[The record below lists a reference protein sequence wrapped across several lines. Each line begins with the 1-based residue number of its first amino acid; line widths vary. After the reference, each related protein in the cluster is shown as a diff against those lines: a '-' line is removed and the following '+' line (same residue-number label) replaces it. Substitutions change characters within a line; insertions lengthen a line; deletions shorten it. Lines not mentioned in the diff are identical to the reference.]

1 MTSAAE
7 AIVGI
12 YQRHA
17 DAWDKQRGRSLFER
31 PRLDRFTD
39 LLSRP
44 ARILDIGCGA
54 GEPLARHLIESGH
67 RVTGIDASPRLIEL
81 CRERFADEEWLVA
94 DMRQLSLNR
103 QFDGL
108 LAWDS
113 FFHLSP
119 EDQRLMFPI
128 FRRHAAPGAAL
139 MFTSGPLHGEAI
151 GSFEGEPLYHGSL
164 DAAEYRDLLARNGFT
179 VVAQAAEDP
188 ACGHHTIWLAQ
199 VR

>member
-1 MTSAAE
+1 MSSAAE

-31 PRLDRFTD
+31 PWLDRFTD
-39 LLSRP
+39 RLSRP

-54 GEPLARHLIESGH
+54 GEPLAGHFIKSGH
-67 RVTGIDASPRLIEL
+67 RVTGIDTSPRLIEL
-81 CRERFADEEWLVA
+81 CKSRFAQEEWLVA
-94 DMRQLSLNR
+94 DMRLLSLNR

-119 EDQRLMFPI
+119 EDQRRMFPL

-139 MFTSGPLHGEAI
+139 MFTSGPSYGNAI

-164 DAAEYRDLLARNGFT
+164 DAAEYRHLLERNGFT
-179 VVAQAAEDP
+179 LVAHAAEDP
-188 ACGHHTIWLAQ
+188 TCGYHSIWLAQ
-199 VR
+199 AN

>member
-1 MTSAAE
+1 MPSAAE

-17 DAWDKQRGRSLFER
+17 DAWDGQRGRSLFER
-31 PRLDRFTD
+31 PWLDRFME

-67 RVTGIDASPRLIEL
+67 QVTGIDASPHLIEL
-81 CRERFADEEWLVA
+81 CKDRFAQQEWLVA
-94 DMRQLSLNR
+94 DMRRLSLNR

-119 EDQRLMFPI
+119 EDQRRMFPI
-128 FRRHAAPGAAL
+128 FRRHAAPAAAL
-139 MFTSGPLHGEAI
+139 MFTSGPSHGETI

-164 DAAEYRDLLARNGFT
+164 DAAEYRELLVRNGFT
-179 VVAQAAEDP
+179 VVAHAVEDP
-188 ACGHHTIWLAQ
+188 ACGHHTIWLAKAS
-199 VR
+199 